1 MHLWRDASPLPSL
14 TPKRSQSREKG
25 APNAVLNL
33 RKKRSVNTPGAPANA
48 VDKLGMDTLT
58 TAQSEFQLAKD
69 ARDRQFLLIRT
80 QREAKFSIYVS
91 RSLFGVGNPVPLKR
105 RRLFFAR
112 IKKLLVEFVPA
123 KRFGRAED
131 DEFELG
137 ACDGDIHSSKV

>member
-14 TPKRSQSREKG
+14 THERNQSREKG
-25 APNAVLNL
+25 APNAALNL

-80 QREAKFSIYVS
+80 QR
-91 RSLFGVGNPVPLKR
+91 
-105 RRLFFAR
+105 
-112 IKKLLVEFVPA
+112 
-123 KRFGRAED
+123 
-131 DEFELG
+131 
-137 ACDGDIHSSKV
+137 